1 MKKIVYISL
10 VLMAIF
16 SAWIWLSYNF
26 PWKSL
31 IRSPYIAEA
40 IETDSGASKT
50 YSIQDLICFKCHVYE
65 NFQQD
70 PSPGVFSHALHVQ
83 FEYHCNQ
90 CHSFRGHR
98 QMVMNTTVCTFCH
111 ESVPQLKKH

>member
-1 MKKIVYISL
+1 MKKIVHISL
-10 VLMAIF
+10 VLMGIF
-16 SAWIWLSYNF
+16 SAWMWLSSNF

-31 IRSPYIAEA
+31 IRSPYAAEA
-40 IETDSGASKT
+40 GEADSKASG
-50 YSIQDLICFKCHVYE
+50 IQDLICFKCHVYE
-65 NFQQD
+65 RFQQE
-70 PSPGVFSHALHVQ
+70 PSPGVFSHTLHVQ

-98 QMVMNTTVCTFCH
+98 QMVMNSSICTFCH